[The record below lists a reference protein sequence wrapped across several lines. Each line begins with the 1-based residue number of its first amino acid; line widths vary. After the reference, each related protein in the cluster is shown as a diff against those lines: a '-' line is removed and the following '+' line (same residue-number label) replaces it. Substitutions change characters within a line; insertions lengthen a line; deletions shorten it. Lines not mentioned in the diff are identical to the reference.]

1 MLILF
6 FLTLSL
12 GLTAQSN
19 LDKGNVAYKA
29 RNYHDAIANYER
41 ASMTNP
47 TNSTLLQNL
56 ADCYRITNKMDR
68 AEREYKKICQ
78 PNTVTP
84 PIHYYRYGMVLQ
96 ALQKYDLAMK
106 VFDVYAKVNPKKA
119 NKAKEACLFAKTH
132 STASASAFAVSKES
146 VNFRGYDNYAP
157 VLQPKYLVFSSST
170 KVPLQGGSSNPKSD
184 NYLYKSTMSPSG
196 QLIGQQLIKKPVEV
210 TPPHNFAPFAVNA
223 NETFAV
229 STLNQFSNGVR
240 HISEASLSF
249 LSMEINDKIKS
260 IEYFPIGY
268 DFPYMSNHSASFP
281 ALANNGNSIYFAAA
295 DYPGGQGGYD
305 IWVIHRQGSGWTRP
319 INLGPNVNTAG
330 DEICPFIANNG
341 DLYFSSDFHKGFG
354 GYDVFKAKN
363 VGGTWREV
371 RNLGNKVN
379 SSYDDMYFV
388 YDAAKRLGYFSS
400 NRKNDY
406 MNIYRANMTG
416 DESLLLPVNMSE
428 VNAVVSTPPSTT
440 TTTQPVTT
448 QPVTNPTTTTTTT
461 TNPYG
466 STTQG
471 GSVQQTTSGGYRPSQ
486 SVTTTKPAVTT
497 QPVTPVVT
505 TPTQPVVGSKP
516 TVGAGN
522 TVPCAMNFY
531 IGAIV
536 DAETKR
542 PVKGAKVFIQNMR
555 LDKGKQVKDP
565 TNMYGEYSV
574 ILDPLSDFTVYIS
587 KPGYQALV
595 FDVNT
600 GSGGKKTLLGTREL
614 TASPMSQRDE
624 FGNVVANDPTV
635 VSNNKPTQDEL
646 LHPTHSSSKYF
657 SRHSGGQPTPSE
669 GYYIK
674 VFALSKPIPAA
685 QKLKLQQYGNLM
697 QDKKGNLT
705 IYKLGIYADK
715 AHVLKILP
723 EVQQINPEARIV
735 TENLDN
741 NHLGGVVA
749 LASQLVYPPVKK
761 ESPTLPNRPN
771 NMANNNNGG
780 NPNSSS
786 GVGNGKVNE
795 SPTIIE
801 NDRNSWTNKELPQ
814 GMTPRGEM
822 PPPGAKPVIVF
833 KVKVGAYSKPENASF
848 TNISHLGMIE
858 QTKSPKDG
866 LTRFYISSFK
876 TLAAAQSARNKAQE
890 KGIPAPRVVAFENG
904 KEISLTEAL
913 NKL

>member
-29 RNYHDAIANYER
+29 RNYHDAIANYEQ

-56 ADCYRITNKMDR
+56 ADCYRITNKMDKAAR
-68 AEREYKKICQ
+68 YYKQICQ

-84 PIHYYRYGMVLQ
+84 PIHYYRYGLVLQ
-96 ALQKYDLAMK
+96 SLQKYDLAMK
-106 VFDVYAKVNPKKA
+106 IFDVYAKVNPKKA

-132 STASASAFAVSKES
+132 ATANASAFTISKES
-146 VNFRGYDNYAP
+146 INFKGYDNYAP

-170 KVPLQGGSSNPKSD
+170 KVPLQGGSSRPKSD

-196 QLIGQQLIKKPVEV
+196 QLVGQQLVKKPVEV
-210 TPPHNFAPFAVNA
+210 TPPHNLAPFAVNA
-223 NETFAV
+223 NETFAI

-249 LSMEINDKIKS
+249 LSMEINHQIKS
-260 IEYFPIGY
+260 IEYFPVGY

-305 IWVIHRQGSGWTRP
+305 IWVIHRQGNGWTRP

-330 DEICPFIANNG
+330 DEVCPFIASNG
-341 DLYFSSDFHKGFG
+341 NLFFSSDYHKGFG
-354 GYDVFKAKN
+354 GYDVFQAKN
-363 VGGTWREV
+363 IQGTWKEV
-371 RNLGNKVN
+371 RNLGNQVN
-379 SSYDDMYFV
+379 SSYDDMYFI
-388 YDAAKRLGYFSS
+388 YDAGKRLGYFSS
-400 NRKNDY
+400 NRKNDF

-416 DESLLLPVNMSE
+416 SESLFLPVNTSE
-428 VNAVVSTPPSTT
+428 VNAVVASPPSTT
-440 TTTQPVTT
+440 TTTK
-448 QPVTNPTTTTTTT
+448 PTTTPSSTTTT
-461 TNPYG
+461 SYG
-466 STTQG
+466 TTTSSG
-471 GSVQQTTSGGYRPSQ
+471 TVQQTTSGGFRPKP
-486 SVTTTKPAVTT
+486 SVTTPKPAVATTTTKPATT
-497 QPVTPVVT
+497 G
-505 TPTQPVVGSKP
+505 TPTVGSKP
-516 TVGAGN
+516 TVGNGN
-522 TVPCAMNFY
+522 TIPCAMNFY

-536 DAETKR
+536 DAKTKR
-542 PVKGAKVFIQNMR
+542 PVKGAKVFIQNIR
-555 LDKGKQVKDP
+555 SDKGKQVKDP

-574 ILDPLSDFTVYIS
+574 ILDPLSDFTIYIS
-587 KPGYQALV
+587 KLGYQSLV

-614 TASPMSQRDE
+614 SASPMSQRDE
-624 FGNVVANDPTV
+624 FGNVVANDPTIV
-635 VSNNKPTQDEL
+635 TNNKPTRDEL

-657 SRHSGGQPTPSE
+657 SRHSGGRPTPSE
-669 GYYIK
+669 GYMIK
-674 VFALSKPIPAA
+674 VFALSKPISAA
-685 QKLKLQQYGNLM
+685 QKLKLQEYGNLM
-697 QDKKGNLT
+697 AEKKGNLT
-705 IYKLGIYADK
+705 IYQLGIYADQ
-715 AHVLKILP
+715 AHVLKLLP
-723 EVQQINPEARIV
+723 EVQKINPEARII
-735 TENLDN
+735 TKSLDN

-749 LASQLVYPPVKK
+749 LASQLVYPPIKK

-771 NMANNNNGG
+771 NMVNNNSGASNNNGAS
-780 NPNSSS
+780 NSSS
-786 GVGNGKVNE
+786 VGNGLTNE

-801 NDRNSWTNKELPQ
+801 NDRNSWTNKDLPE
-814 GMTPRGEM
+814 GFTPRGDM
-822 PPPGAKPVIVF
+822 PTPGAKPVILF

-848 TNISHLGMIE
+848 SNIKDLGMIE

-876 TLAAAQSARNKAQE
+876 TLAAAQSARDKAQE
-890 KGIPAPRVVAFENG
+890 KGILNPSIIAFENG